1 MIEVC
6 IFHLHIIGALYAFTV
21 RWQDESLKEGFLA
34 VGLIGLIFMI
44 GWAITGGLA
53 RLITP
58 TGGFATWL
66 TADTVS
72 LILLIIPEFII
83 FRMLYL
89 QKKRIDS

>member
-6 IFHLHIIGALYAFTV
+6 IFHLHIIGALYAFML

-34 VGLIGLIFMI
+34 IGLIGLIFMI

-53 RLITP
+53 RIITP
-58 TGGFATWL
+58 AGGFATWL

-89 QKKRIDS
+89 QKKKQ